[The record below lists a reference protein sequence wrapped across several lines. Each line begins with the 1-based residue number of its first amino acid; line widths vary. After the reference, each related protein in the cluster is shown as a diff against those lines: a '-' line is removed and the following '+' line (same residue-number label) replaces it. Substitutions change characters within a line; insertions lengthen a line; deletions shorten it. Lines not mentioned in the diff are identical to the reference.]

1 MPTSDAPALNPDG
14 TLKDAS
20 EIEWLDSP
28 SDENRTV
35 SLKKKDDH
43 NGSDKDGDGG
53 GCDERSE
60 PKDPLV
66 EYEKMREY
74 IQHECMVHAHTFLL
88 SSHTHIEWQPTRKHS
103 HRGQDLRTQDLH
115 AMFTPGKIKNQAT
128 KEAKK
133 GHFCHACM

>member
-1 MPTSDAPALNPDG
+1 MQLAATSILAVLEIQFVRLTPKQIWIESRHQHQHNSSLTMPTSDAPALNPDG

-88 SSHTHIEWQPTRKHS
+88 SSHTHIE
-103 HRGQDLRTQDLH
+103 
-115 AMFTPGKIKNQAT
+115 
-128 KEAKK
+128 
-133 GHFCHACM
+133 